1 MVYSIQGYW
10 IQYHYVCFFHEYVDN
25 ISLDLFNGNGVLALY
40 HEYITKL
47 IFFLNCYSMMR
58 MYLSSHIVHVY
69 LYIPLYIH
77 HISIISHKISHTATI
92 KIDWDGI
99 FHLSHQHHQQFLTIS
114 HDFPWFPIFS
124 HVFLWYIPIIGWYT
138 PILHWSYRDA
148 GCPGRRRGAVADC
161 LGHLG
166 AAPQWLGKD
175 IYVRNSYNVAV
186 GFSNYDSIMTN
197 KI

>member
-1 MVYSIQGYW
+1 MNMWIIYHWIYSMVME
-10 IQYHYVCFFHEYVDN
+10 F
-25 ISLDLFNGNGVLALY
+25 LALY

-47 IFFLNCYSMMR
+47 IFFLNCYSIMR

-69 LYIPLYIH
+69 LYIPLNIH

-92 KIDWDGI
+92 QTNWDGI

-114 HDFPWFPIFS
+114 HDFPWFPILS
-124 HVFLWYIPIIGWYT
+124 HVLLHYSIDPIVM
-138 PILHWSYRDA
+138 H
-148 GCPGRRRGAVADC
+148 PGRRRGAVADC

-166 AAPQWLGKD
+166 AAPQWLGKQ

-186 GFSNYDSIMTN
+186 GFSNYMTQLWLIN
-197 KI
+197 TNDVCWTLLVYN